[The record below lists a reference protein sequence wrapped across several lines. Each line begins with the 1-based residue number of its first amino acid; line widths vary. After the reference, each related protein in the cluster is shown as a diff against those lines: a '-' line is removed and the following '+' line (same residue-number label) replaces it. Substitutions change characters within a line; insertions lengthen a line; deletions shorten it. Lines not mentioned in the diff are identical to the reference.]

1 MTAIVK
7 RAKFVGN
14 TKNMDQVNFSNTD
27 FIQLQENIN
36 LVAQLSNANIMLLSR
51 NTSAEF
57 TTEMTSSQIDDLSEE
72 QYDQVVK
79 LADLT
84 IDHPQKEV
92 VYRYNTPNKGHKKA
106 PINCFARSVT
116 WPSGVHFATVCTFTK
131 PPLALTQTMTRMTE
145 LLCDQLQ
152 LKLDRQSA
160 HLQSAKSFPNMDI
173 AQAITEELNQV
184 DVGQSILSLQTFID
198 SFEEHIWIK
207 SPQGVYIFCNK
218 SVERAWGMPSK
229 DILGK
234 TDAELFDDEIANTFL
249 AGDRLAIARNGPVTV
264 AECIDKDQQSN
275 QTWLETFK
283 TPAKTAS
290 GELVG
295 VIGVTRNIAKHKAA
309 EVQLGLAAAVF
320 RNTIEGVV
328 ITDRDGNITEVN
340 AAFSKITGYSFE
352 EVKGKSPR
360 MLCSGLHDKSF
371 YSKLWN
377 SLLVQGRWQGEI
389 WNRRKHGDIYPQET
403 SISAVYDDDNNIA
416 FFVSVSTD
424 ISDKKQTEAKIDRL
438 VFLDPLTQLPNRTQ
452 FMSRIENAIF
462 YAKQED
468 TQLAIVFID
477 VDFFKHINDSLG
489 HVVGDGILVELANRF
504 NSLLHPGAILARL
517 GGDEFALLLTNMNR
531 TDNLITVLN
540 RFNSAFEQPFLVKE
554 GQTIRLTASMGVA
567 LYPNDGDDNDS
578 LLRHADAAMHR
589 AKQDGRNNYAF
600 YTESMTQESVRQL
613 QLQSA
618 LHEALE
624 QNRFYLVYQPKVDLK
639 THGTVGFE
647 ALIRWSD
654 PILGDVSPAVFIP
667 IAEKIGL
674 INEIG
679 SWVLNTACKQGV
691 AWLTQ
696 GKVFARIAVNV
707 ASLQLQRN
715 GFVDDVQKILNTTGL
730 PAEHLELEVTESCM
744 LQNPAAAIVELKR
757 LREMGISL
765 SIDDFGTGYSSLNYL
780 KRLPI
785 NNLKID
791 RSFVKNIVQ
800 DTNNAAIA
808 KAVIALGHALNLQI
822 IAEGVETQE
831 QADFLLTHGC
841 EQAQGYLYSRPE
853 LPDKLSDFFP
863 TSCVN

>member
-1 MTAIVK
+1 MTAIVN
-7 RAKFVGN
+7 RENFVGN
-14 TKNMDQVNFSNTD
+14 ANNMAQVKFPNAD

-51 NTSAEF
+51 NTLAEF
-57 TTEMTSSQIDDLSEE
+57 TTEMTSLQIDDLSEE
-72 QYDQVVK
+72 QYNQVVK
-79 LADLT
+79 LANLS
-84 IDHPQKEV
+84 IEHPQKEV

-106 PINCFARSVT
+106 PINCFAKSVT
-116 WPSGVHFATVCTFTK
+116 WPSGVHFATVCAFTK
-131 PPLALTQTMTRMTE
+131 PPLALTQTMTRTAE

-152 LKLDRQSA
+152 LKINQQSVSI
-160 HLQSAKSFPNMDI
+160 QSSKLFPNMDI
-173 AQAITEELNQV
+173 AQGISTELSHV
-184 DVGQSILSLQTFID
+184 DGSQSKLSLQSFID

-207 SPQGVYIFCNK
+207 SPQGVYIVCNK

-234 TDAELFDDEIANTFL
+234 TDAQLFDDDIANTFL
-249 AGDRLAIARNGPVTV
+249 AGDRLAIAKNGPVTV
-264 AECIDKDQQSN
+264 AECLDKDHQSN

-283 TPAKTAS
+283 TPAKTAD
-290 GELVG
+290 GELLG

-403 SISAVYDDDNNIA
+403 SISAVYDDD
-416 FFVSVSTD
+416 FVSVSTD
-424 ISDKKQTEAKIDRL
+424 ISDKKQKEAKIDRL

-531 TDNLITVLN
+531 TDNLITVIN
-540 RFNSAFEQPFLVKE
+540 RFNGVFEQPFLVKE

-600 YTESMTQESVRQL
+600 YTESMTQESIRQL

-618 LHEALE
+618 LHEALD
-624 QNRFYLVYQPKVDLK
+624 QNRFYLVYQPKIDLK
-639 THGTVGFE
+639 THETAGFE
-647 ALIRWSD
+647 ALIRWVD

-679 SWVLNTACKQGV
+679 SWVLHTACKQGQ

-696 GKVFARIAVNV
+696 GKVFGRIAVNV

-715 GFVDDVQKILNTTGL
+715 SFVDDVQKILRITGL
-730 PAEHLELEVTESCM
+730 PAKHLELEVTESCM
-744 LQNPAAAIVELKR
+744 LKNPEAAIVELRR

-853 LPDKLSDFFP
+853 LPDKLSNFFP
-863 TSCVN
+863 ASCVN